1 MDWQIKKKAFTQYDF
16 DYLQKKTLQREE
28 RSVFGDVVMALTSLN
43 EIQREREGWGRGAL
57 ILPMQ
62 FVKKH
67 LGSPH
72 LFASDRIYTGWSHFI
87 KPRFL
92 TMHWFCVVQIKTTVT
107 PHFVQNFR
115 LS

>member
-16 DYLQKKTLQREE
+16 DYLPKTALQREE
-28 RSVFGDVVMALTSLN
+28 RRVFEDVVVALTSLN
-43 EIQREREGWGRGAL
+43 EIQRERKGGGGRGRGAL

-72 LFASDRIYTGWSHFI
+72 LFASDRICTGWSHFI
-87 KPRFL
+87 KLRFF
-92 TMHWFCVVQIKTTVT
+92 TMYWFCLV
-107 PHFVQNFR
+107 
-115 LS
+115 